1 MANFAQLGIEIT
13 SSGVDK
19 AQSELESLANSG
31 GKAETSLK
39 GVEQA
44 ATSTDATVKK
54 LSDSALYRANQSLS
68 KYSQG
73 LRDASQESERAAAA
87 ARNESDVIAA
97 LARERSKAA
106 EFARTNAEATRQS
119 TRATVD
125 WSAEQQKANARA
137 ADMASQDA
145 KRATS
150 AQRANAAIQE
160 QQRDLARL
168 IGQIDPA
175 VAALGRLD
183 DAERRLASARK
194 SGLIDS
200 DGFNKYNAALQQQR
214 AAIGGVSE
222 AQARA
227 GMSARA
233 YSAAMRNVPAQ
244 ITDITTSLIAG
255 QPAYLVFLQQ
265 GGQLKDMFGGIVPA
279 VKALSSSLIGLINPF
294 TVVAAAVGFL
304 GFAWYK
310 GTAQLDDFTRAIY
323 SNGNAVGATSS
334 QLAGLSAQ
342 LGALNGSYGDS
353 AKAVSLLASSGKVA
367 FSDLSNAATATTN
380 LASLTGKSVED
391 MAGKIAGLS
400 GDPLKA
406 VQELNQ
412 NYGLLS
418 AATYEQVNA
427 LIEEG
432 DKAGAL
438 SLIYAEVESETTS
451 RVAKMK
457 GELSGL
463 ATGWDDATN
472 AVGRYFSALS
482 QSLSG
487 NRADP
492 VFQQMTLQRDLDI
505 SLWSSDGKETERT
518 RKLREEL
525 ERLKPVVADIEEL
538 ASGEAFVAGLQRK
551 GVEAAAAL
559 TTGLERANT
568 PAEKLAKSVKNLRD
582 QFQSL
587 NVVNPS
593 SDLLKGVT
601 FGSDGSVSGGAYA
614 KLLAQAEKDS
624 QKGVKKAPAA
634 KANTDNNSAATLL
647 ETAQRQVTANEQ
659 LSTSGEKVTASGR
672 LVIQINQRLADTTNT
687 MTAATRQGLI
697 AARES
702 LKVTNDQAEARKQ
715 LTRDTAA
722 NAAITERMAQI
733 YRQQQDQNQVSLMG
747 IGRGSQAAEI
757 AQRELNI
764 RREYLAEVE
773 KLEKAQRNKNTELS
787 ASEYQRQTEL
797 LANSLNERLALEQSY
812 QDQRMVMQ
820 ADWRNGFTASF
831 EDYASQA
838 ANVAGQTKSLFDN
851 AFKGAEDAMVK
862 FAMTGKLSFKDLA
875 NSIIA
880 DLIRIAAKQAVLQIA
895 GAIAGA
901 FGGGG
906 GTGIGSTQLGN
917 NFNAGG
923 GFSGGG
929 YTGSGGK
936 YQPAGIV
943 HRGEVVWSQADVKAV
958 GGPKVANAM
967 RPTAGYANGGIVG
980 GGASPA
986 SSNSAPTFEININ
999 MEGGTV
1005 TSQTQ
1010 NGSASQDGMQLVG
1023 MIKSVVSQ
1031 WYNEQSRTGGVVY
1044 KQQRGI
1050 G

>member
-1 MANFAQLGIEIT
+1 MANFAQLGIQINTDDALQGASDLEKLT
-13 SSGVDK
+13 AAGARAEAATNKLSK
-19 AQSELESLANSG
+19 ATTDWA
-31 GKAETSLK
+31 A
-39 GVEQA
+39 EQA
-44 ATSTDATVKK
+44 
-54 LSDSALYRANQSLS
+54 
-68 KYSQG
+68 
-73 LRDASQESERAAAA
+73 
-87 ARNESDVIAA
+87 
-97 LARERSKAA
+97 
-106 EFARTNAEATRQS
+106 
-119 TRATVD
+119 
-125 WSAEQQKANARA
+125 KANARA
-137 ADMASQDA
+137 REMESQDA
-145 KRATS
+145 RRAAS
-150 AQRANAAIQE
+150 AQKANTAIQD
-160 QQRDLARL
+160 QQRDLAKL
-168 IGQIDPA
+168 LGQIDPT

-183 DAERRLASARK
+183 EAERKLVASRK
-194 SGLIDS
+194 SGLIDT

-214 AAIGGVSE
+214 AALGGVSD
-222 AQARA
+222 AQGRA

-294 TVVAAAVGFL
+294 TVVAASVGFL

-438 SLIYAEVESETTS
+438 SLIYAEVESETTN

-587 NVVNPS
+587 KVVNPS

-624 QKGVKKAPAA
+624 QKGVKKTPAA
-634 KANTDNNSAATLL
+634 KTNTDNNSAATLL

-672 LVIQINQRLADTTNT
+672 LVIQINQRLKDATNT
-687 MTAATRQGLI
+687 MTAATRAQLV
-697 AARES
+697 AVRDS
-702 LKVTNDQAEARKQ
+702 LTTSDAEAKAAQ
-715 LTRDTAA
+715 QKTRDLAA
-722 NAAITERMAQI
+722 NIALTERLASAQKV
-733 YRQQQDQNQVSLMG
+733 QADQNEVALMG

-764 RREYLAEVE
+764 RRDYLKQVND
-773 KLEKAQRNKNTELS
+773 LEKAQRNESTALTANELQVEKDMLS
-787 ASEYQRQTEL
+787 AHLQAQ
-797 LANSLNERLALEQSY
+797 LAAEQSY
-812 QDQRMVMQ
+812 QDQRMAMQ

-831 EDYASQA
+831 EDYSAQA
-838 ANVAGQTKSLFDN
+838 ANVAGQTKSLFDS

-862 FAMTGKLSFKDLA
+862 FAMTGKLSFKDFA

-901 FGGGG
+901 FTGGGASAG
-906 GTGIGSTQLGN
+906 VRSTQLGN
-917 NFNAGG
+917 NYTWAQQFGSG
-923 GFSGGG
+923 PKFSAGG
-929 YTGSGGK
+929 YTGYGGK
-936 YQPAGIV
+936 YEPAGIV

-958 GGPKVANAM
+958 GGPKRANAM

-980 GGASPA
+980 GS
-986 SSNSAPTFEININ
+986 SAPMANNATPNFEININ

-1010 NGSASQDGMQLVG
+1010 NGSASQDGMQLVN
-1023 MIKSVVSQ
+1023 MIEAACSQ
-1031 WYNEQSRTGGVVY
+1031 WWVKQNRTGGAVY
-1044 KQQRGI
+1044 KTLRGM

>member
-1 MANFAQLGIEIT
+1 MANFAQLGIQID
-13 SSGVDK
+13 SKQAVDAARDLDNLAAAGGRAEK
-19 AQSELESLANSG
+19 ATDKLSKSTIDWA
-31 GKAETSLK
+31 A
-39 GVEQA
+39 EQA
-44 ATSTDATVKK
+44 
-54 LSDSALYRANQSLS
+54 
-68 KYSQG
+68 
-73 LRDASQESERAAAA
+73 
-87 ARNESDVIAA
+87 
-97 LARERSKAA
+97 
-106 EFARTNAEATRQS
+106 
-119 TRATVD
+119 
-125 WSAEQQKANARA
+125 KANARA
-137 ADMASQDA
+137 REMEAQDA
-145 KRATS
+145 RRAAS
-150 AQRANAAIQE
+150 AQKANTAIQD
-160 QQRDLARL
+160 QQRDLAKL
-168 IGQIDPA
+168 LGQIDPT

-183 DAERRLASARK
+183 EAERKLVASRK
-194 SGLIDS
+194 SGLIDT

-214 AAIGGVSE
+214 AALGGVSD
-222 AQARA
+222 AQGRA

-342 LGALNGSYGDS
+342 LGELNGSYGDS

-438 SLIYAEVESETTS
+438 RLIYAEVESETTT

-472 AVGRYFSALS
+472 AIGRYFSALS

-587 NVVNPS
+587 KVVNPS

-624 QKGVKKAPAA
+624 QKGVKKP

-672 LVIQINQRLADTTNT
+672 LVIQINQRLADATNT
-687 MTAATRQGLI
+687 MTAATRAQLV
-697 AARES
+697 AVRDS
-702 LKVTNDQAEARKQ
+702 LTTSDAEAKAAQ
-715 LTRDTAA
+715 QKTRDLAA
-722 NAAITERMAQI
+722 NIALTERLASAQKV
-733 YRQQQDQNQVSLMG
+733 QADQNEVALMG

-764 RREYLAEVE
+764 RRDYLKQVND
-773 KLEKAQRNKNTELS
+773 LEKAQRNESTALTANELKVEKDMLS
-787 ASEYQRQTEL
+787 AHLQAQ
-797 LANSLNERLALEQSY
+797 LAAEQSY
-812 QDQRMVMQ
+812 QDQRMAMQ

-831 EDYASQA
+831 EDYSAQA
-838 ANVAGQTKSLFDN
+838 ANVAGQTKSLFDS

-862 FAMTGKLSFKDLA
+862 FAMTGKLSFKDFA

-901 FGGGG
+901 FGGGTSAG
-906 GTGIGSTQLGN
+906 VGSTQLGN
-917 NFNAGG
+917 NYNWGG
-923 GFSGGG
+923 GFSTGG
-929 YTGSGGK
+929 YTGDGGK
-936 YQPAGIV
+936 YQPKGIV
-943 HRGEVVWSQADVKAV
+943 HAGEVVWSQRDVAAV
-958 GGPKVANAM
+958 GGPKAANAM
-967 RPTAGYANGGIVG
+967 RPTAGYANGGG
-980 GGASPA
+980 PGLP
-986 SSNSAPTFEININ
+986 
-999 MEGGTV
+999 
-1005 TSQTQ
+1005 
-1010 NGSASQDGMQLVG
+1010 
-1023 MIKSVVSQ
+1023 
-1031 WYNEQSRTGGVVY
+1031 QS
-1044 KQQRGI
+1044 RGI
-1050 G
+1050 GQMSAPQIIFHMNMQDGTITSQQQGGNADESTRELKQMFEAMINAWWTKNNRPGGAAYNMRMGTT